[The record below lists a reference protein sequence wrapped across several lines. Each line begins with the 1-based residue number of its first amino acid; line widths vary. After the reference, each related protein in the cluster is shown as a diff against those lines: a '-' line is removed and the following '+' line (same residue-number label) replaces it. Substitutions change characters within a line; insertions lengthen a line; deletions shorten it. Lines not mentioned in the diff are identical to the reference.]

1 MQSNVLTLL
10 GCSSSIALALL
21 TGNATQANAETAL
34 QEYVFTAPD
43 APVTALQTIADRSQM
58 PCECSNSNNSD
69 NSDASVDLEGDRALK
84 LYGCDCAGCRF
95 MASNAGSEF

>member
-1 MQSNVLTLL
+1 MKSTVLTVL

-21 TGNATQANAETAL
+21 TGIPTQAKAETAL

-43 APVTALQTIADRSQM
+43 APVNTSQAIAERSQM
-58 PCECSNSNNSD
+58 PCECSNIN
-69 NSDASVDLEGDRALK
+69 NSDASVDLDGDRALT
-84 LYGCDCAGCRF
+84 LYGCDFAGCRF